1 MVPSLEVF
9 GWCEMDGTWK
19 PVWMTLPE
27 AAKLPVSSSLNVA
40 ANKDVLEDVNVEKL
54 ISLVQRYV
62 SVQENAPIINTDLN
76 LKE

>member
-1 MVPSLEVF
+1 MVPSPEGW

-27 AAKLPVSSSLNVA
+27 AAKACLELVNVA
-40 ANKDVLEDVNVEKL
+40 ANKDVLEDVNAEKL
-54 ISLVQRYV
+54 ISLVQGYV
-62 SVQENAPIINTDLN
+62 SVQENAPIMNTDLI